1 MQDELNQDNEQNLIL
16 SDNEIQIND
25 AELSSVFEVIKTRK
39 NIKQFGIE
47 IEIDAPKRGRPS
59 VMTKDVLVSLSE
71 AWLIGSNDEEACTYA
86 GIHPASLYAF
96 QKDKP
101 EFLEYKEHLKRNPI
115 LKARMALYKALDDP
129 NYAWKYLQKKAPDL
143 QDDPTKGGGNINL
156 NIQLNQLVEQ
166 DRKREE

>member
-25 AELSSVFEVIKTRK
+25 AELSSVFEV
-39 NIKQFGIE
+39 
-47 IEIDAPKRGRPS
+47 PKRGRPS